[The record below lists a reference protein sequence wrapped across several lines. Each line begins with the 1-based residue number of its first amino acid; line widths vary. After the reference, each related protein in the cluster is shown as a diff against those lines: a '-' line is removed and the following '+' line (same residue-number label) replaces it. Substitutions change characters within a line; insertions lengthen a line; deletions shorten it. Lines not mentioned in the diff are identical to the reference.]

1 MPRCEFRTHLP
12 QGRGIAEI
20 DALKHQSLVPDARR
34 PALQRDDCP
43 PRLQQMPGYC
53 LADSGT
59 RAGHHCDA
67 IHTFL
72 PRDRAG
78 NYTVVSTRRPPALR
92 SGTKT
97 FGNMEL
103 DAGEHQEGQPNGQE
117 S

>member
-12 QGRGIAEI
+12 HGRGIAEI

-34 PALQRDDCP
+34 PAPQRDDCP
-43 PRLQQMPGYC
+43 PRLQEMPGYC

-59 RAGHHCDA
+59 RACHHCDA
-67 IHTFL
+67 IHASFRL
-72 PRDRAG
+72 DRAG
-78 NYTVVSTRRPPALR
+78 NNTVVSTRHPSALR

-97 FGNMEL
+97 FGNMEP
-103 DAGEHQEGQPNGQE
+103 DAGKHQEGQPNGQE